1 MYIPHLE
8 VSQVRNLKSLK
19 TDCHPLANIIYGVN
33 GSGKTSL
40 LEAIYLLGR
49 GRSFRHR
56 DLRLVVNHQ
65 AEELV
70 VSAKI
75 EKGMPAKVHQMGVRR
90 TSSGKF
96 AARFDGKTLQSSVQ
110 LASELPLQL
119 IDAHSFNLLEGGP
132 SQRRQFLDWG
142 VFHVEQTYGDVWK
155 RFQKALK
162 QRNQLLRHGRI
173 VEESLSAWTAELV
186 PLSEQVS
193 RLRDKYLSGLVKH
206 VREVARLFDGL
217 GSLDIEYY
225 QGWSAETALAEVMSG
240 DKKRDFS
247 VGTTSH
253 GAHKADMRIKVDGV
267 PASEGL
273 SRGQTKL
280 LVYALK
286 LAQATYFRET
296 TGDSCVFLLDDLPA
310 ELDVHHRQQVVACL
324 YGLDCQ
330 FFVTGVDR
338 SDFDVLVKDRP
349 HQMFHVEHGA
359 VTAG

>member
-1 MYIPHLE
+1 
-8 VSQVRNLKSLK
+8 
-19 TDCHPLANIIYGVN
+19 
-33 GSGKTSL
+33 
-40 LEAIYLLGR
+40 
-49 GRSFRHR
+49 
-56 DLRLVVNHQ
+56 
-65 AEELV
+65 
-70 VSAKI
+70 
-75 EKGMPAKVHQMGVRR
+75 
-90 TSSGKF
+90 
-96 AARFDGKTLQSSVQ
+96 
-110 LASELPLQL
+110 
-119 IDAHSFNLLEGGP
+119 
-132 SQRRQFLDWG
+132 
-142 VFHVEQTYGDVWK
+142 VEQTYGDVWK

-173 VEESLSAWTAELV
+173 EEESLSAWTAELV

-193 RLRDKYLSGLVKH
+193 RLRHKYLSGLVKH